1 VFWPENSGQGLI
13 LITRELSRPLFI
25 TVLALLV
32 SFIHTLLTESEI
44 HVGLVLVGLRIIIQV
59 ALLVMDRI
67 LVGVATIV
75 VVASFSAL
83 FRRLNFHVVGMSDDL
98 SIP

>member
-1 VFWPENSGQGLI
+1 VFWLENSGQGQI

-44 HVGLVLVGLRIIIQV
+44 HVGLVLVGLRIIIHV
-59 ALLVMDRI
+59 TLLVMHGKLI
-67 LVGVATIV
+67 GVATIIIV
-75 VVASFSAL
+75 TSFGAL
-83 FRRLNFHVVGMSDDL
+83 FCRLNFHIVGMRVDL
-98 SIP
+98 SIA